1 MAKCQRKTKKQ
12 NQKAH
17 AKDAFRERYGE
28 EINRERYNQLVDY
41 IRNLTNNDKVQVT
54 LIKKCTNRESAYW
67 ITEED
72 KKYKCIYDK
81 QRRTIVTFLE
91 EDMRVY

>member
-1 MAKCQRKTKKQ
+1 MAKGCKKTKKQ

-17 AKDAFRERYGE
+17 AKEAFRDRYGE
-28 EINRERYNQLVDY
+28 EINRDRYNQFVKY
-41 IRNLTNNDKVQVT
+41 IQEQTNTDKVKVF

-67 ITEED
+67 IIEEG
-72 KKYKCIYDK
+72 KRYKCIYDK
-81 QRRTIVTFLE
+81 LRHTIVTFLK